1 MFNVQSFSIPP
12 EPLHPDSP
20 QAICHC
26 KDCGNLLDAQL
37 QADGAGDFFII
48 VTCFN
53 PQCELRYVTRSLESY
68 KQLTE
73 QELESYKVMNRTAV
87 KRG

>member
-1 MFNVQSFSIPP
+1 MLQVQTFTVN

-26 KDCGNLLDAQL
+26 KDCGQLLDSQL
-37 QADGAGDFFII
+37 QADGKGDFYII

-53 PQCELRYVTRSLESY
+53 PQCELRHVTRSLEGY
-68 KQLTE
+68 KQLTPE
-73 QELESYKVMNRTAV
+73 ELEAYREMNRN
-87 KRG
+87 RGF